1 MLSENCC
8 VLIGTGLCP
17 VGTGFGLV
25 GTGFGLVGAFAF
37 GLYSELYF
45 LFPRHISLLC
55 FLVRLV
61 PYDLRVYPLCLCVR
75 FLRPVRGEVFQILF
89 KRMLVVEFIVIR
101 IYKKI
106 LICSVAQFEAA
117 VFLRNIPKAV
127 YRKFLAENVFWA
139 DKYDVLIFKIV
150 VEAAL
155 VQVVGIAHALVI
167 AGAPRQVLGVGH
179 LHLDVERTKFL
190 PVLAELLGEHVVA
203 DAFVEGADLDRLLL
217 DGFAEI
223 VNFEAECSLD
233 ERLRDVLVAE
243 HQGEHEAVGDGD
255 LGEIE
260 GLASIA
266 ELRDIFH
273 IIASWNATGA
283 AARNALHL

>member
-1 MLSENCC
+1 MLLKDSSIFVC
-8 VLIGTGLCP
+8 TGLR
-17 VGTGFGLV
+17 LV
-25 GTGFGLVGAFAF
+25 GTGLFLVGAFAF

-106 LICSVAQFEAA
+106 LISSVAQFEAA

-155 VQVVGIAHALVI
+155 VQIVGIAHALVI

-217 DGFAEI
+217 DGFAEV
-223 VNFEAECSLD
+223 VNFEAECSIV
-233 ERLRDVLVAE
+233 ERHGSGSAE
-243 HQGEHEAVGDGD
+243 CPA
-255 LGEIE
+255 LIK
-260 GLASIA
+260 
-266 ELRDIFH
+266 RIFPQKC
-273 IIASWNATGA
+273 SKKSVKLFYGKK
-283 AARNALHL
+283 LHYTLIKFLHSPNH